1 MNSKIIVAAGV
12 AAVVISVLV
21 TYFVI
26 TYSENGTS
34 ETSGSTTIT
43 STTINLKVSD
53 KGPPQ
58 YFRGQSELFDIF
70 GYEEDFYGIKPD
82 GRVIYNHLKFVL
94 KDENAELYEEI
105 GNLDHSQKTLFIAPI
120 FTMTA
125 YGPSGFYDY
134 YKGDCDESCIKNI
147 PIAYKENPIFT
158 SSANSIKILT
168 LLGYPFLT
176 DIEIDKHPEILK
188 KFDKVIVLH
197 NEYVTKKEFDAI
209 TQHPKVIYLSPNAL
223 YAEIEVDYEEDTITL
238 VRGHDYP
245 EPGIKNGFDWE
256 FDNSE
261 LEYDLF
267 CNNWEFY
274 EINNGIMLNCYPEE
288 IISQNATLIRM
299 IKEY

>member
-1 MNSKIIVAAGV
+1 MAAGV
-12 AAVVISVLV
+12 VAVVISVLL

-26 TYSENGTS
+26 TYSVNGTS

-53 KGPPQ
+53 KGPPR

-70 GYEEDFYGIKPD
+70 GYNEDFYGVKPD

-94 KDENAELYEEI
+94 KEENMDLYNEI

-134 YKGDCDESCIKNI
+134 YRGECDESCIKNI

-209 TQHPKVIYLSPNAL
+209 TSHPKVIYLSPNAL
-223 YAEIEVDYEEDTITL
+223 YAEIEADYEEDTISL

-261 LEYDLF
+261 LEYDLL

>member
-1 MNSKIIVAAGV
+1 VAAGV
-12 AAVVISVLV
+12 GAVVISVLA

-34 ETSGSTTIT
+34 ETSGPTTIT

-53 KGPPQ
+53 KGPPR

-70 GYEEDFYGIKPD
+70 AYEEDFFGVKPD
-82 GRVIYNHLKFVL
+82 GGLIYNHLKFVL

-125 YGPSGFYDY
+125 YSESGFYDF
-134 YKGDCDESCIKNI
+134 YKEECDESCIKNI
-147 PIAYKENPIFT
+147 PIAYKENPTFT
-158 SSANSIKILT
+158 SSGNSIKILT

-197 NEYVTKKEFDAI
+197 NEYVTKKQFDAI
-209 TQHPKVIYLSPNAL
+209 TKHPKVIYLSPNAL
-223 YAEIEVDYEEDTITL
+223 YAEIEVDYEEDVISL
-238 VRGHDYP
+238 VRGHNYP
-245 EPGIKNGFDWE
+245 EQEIRNGFDWE

-261 LEYDLF
+261 LEYDHI
-267 CNNWEFY
+267 CDNWEFY
-274 EINNGIMLNCYPEE
+274 EIKNGLMLNCYPEQL
-288 IISQNATLIRM
+288 ITQNATLLRM